1 MVVLVVVDSGKVVLG
16 KCCGA
21 KFSENDSERQ
31 M

>member
-1 MVVLVVVDSGKVVLG
+1 MVVVVVVDSGKVVLG
-16 KCCGA
+16 KCYGA